1 MEEEHIV
8 TGDGIHNGSEL
19 EPLLARRQLTYLNFR
34 FGREQK
40 DTGLGLRWVCARCFQ
55 ILLLFAWIMGTSGV
69 ELHPSRSSWRSLYL
83 PSLFRVIR
91 IFI

>member
-19 EPLLARRQLTYLNFR
+19 EPLLARQQLTYLNFR

-40 DTGLGLRWVCARCFQ
+40 DTDKCAGFVLAVFKFCFCSLGLW
-55 ILLLFAWIMGTSGV
+55 G
-69 ELHPSRSSWRSLYL
+69 H
-83 PSLFRVIR
+83 
-91 IFI
+91 